1 MKKKKQNSDLTAR
14 EMDVLKEMISG
25 KSNKKIGKTL
35 FITQYTVKAHL
46 TQIYKKFGVTN
57 RIEAAMKA
65 RDKGIIPHQDSE
77 QP

>member
-1 MKKKKQNSDLTAR
+1 MKKKKPGLTAR
-14 EMDVLKEMISG
+14 EMDVLQEMVLG
-25 KSNKKIGKTL
+25 KSNDVIGEKL
-35 FITQYTVKAHL
+35 CITSHTVKAHL
-46 TQIYKKFGVTN
+46 THIYNKFGVKN